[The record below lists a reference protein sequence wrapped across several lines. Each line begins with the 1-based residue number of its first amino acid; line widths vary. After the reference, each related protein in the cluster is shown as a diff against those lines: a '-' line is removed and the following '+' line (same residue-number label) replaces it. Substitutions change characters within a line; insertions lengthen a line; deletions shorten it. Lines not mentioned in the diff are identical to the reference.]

1 MTATP
6 ARPAEG
12 RSTTSDRRSAIT
24 ERAVLFVADRKP
36 VAEALG
42 RDLAGR
48 VDDPERFAH
57 ALSAG
62 LAGLADPE
70 YREGSRRIAPGL
82 GPIHG
87 VRWPLLA
94 AVERGF
100 REATRR
106 DGTHGLLE
114 LANRLFAE
122 VKQEARWFAF
132 GLLDRVVRDDPERAW
147 QLLRR
152 AGREAGDWITV
163 DSLAHPVGR
172 GILLEPYR
180 WSELETLVFSPSR
193 WERRLV
199 GSTIATMAFVDR
211 RLGRTPEAA
220 GHALDLVGQ
229 LIGDDSPDVQKSLSW
244 ALRALTLADGPAVL
258 AFVRSETA
266 IARARDDGARAWV
279 LRDTLMKL
287 PPADAAGLRTELH
300 GLRRRPGAPATSR
313 AAETARRFGAD
324 LPLPDPDLQ
333 RDRFPDL
340 AGRPGDP
347 RP

>member
-1 MTATP
+1 MTAPPTVE
-6 ARPAEG
+6 RPA
-12 RSTTSDRRSAIT
+12 RRSAAT
-24 ERAVLFVADRKP
+24 ERAVAFVADRKP
-36 VAEALG
+36 AAETLG
-42 RDLAGR
+42 RGLAGQ
-48 VDDPERFAH
+48 VGDPEEFAR
-57 ALSAG
+57 ALAAG

-70 YREGSRRIAPGL
+70 YREGSRRVAPGL

-100 REATRR
+100 RAATRR
-106 DGTHGLLE
+106 EGTAGLLE
-114 LANRLFAE
+114 IAARLFAE
-122 VKQEARWFAF
+122 RELEPRWFAF

-152 AGREAGDWITV
+152 AGREADDWITV

-172 GILLEPYR
+172 GVLLESYR
-180 WSELETLVFSPSR
+180 WSELESLVFSPSR

-199 GSTIATMAFVDR
+199 GSTMATMPFVDR
-211 RLGRTPEAA
+211 RLGRTKDVARH
-220 GHALDLVGQ
+220 GLDLVGQ
-229 LIGDDSPDVQKSLSW
+229 LIGDDSPDVQKALSW
-244 ALRALTLADGPAVL
+244 ALRSLTLADGPAVL

-266 IARARDDGARAWV
+266 IARTTDDGARAWV
-279 LRDTLMKL
+279 LRDSLLKL
-287 PPADAAGLRTELH
+287 PPADAAAIRADLD

-313 AAETARRFGAD
+313 AAKTARRFTGEASM
-324 LPLPDPDLQ
+324 PDPSLY

-340 AGRPGDP
+340 AGRPGDR